1 VAHKKIFIDFF
12 TFRPRKGQR
21 SWLDFHN
28 IVSVTALPFFVMI
41 TFSGLVFYPSLYMP
55 TAVQAR
61 YGDDYDQLEA
71 DLYPV
76 ANAPTRTGVAAPMLP
91 LRHFLSQTRRYWGEG
106 AAGGIMVR
114 LPGDAAATVEIGHSG
129 MGTVLRN
136 ADERLYF
143 DAVSGELIRQDTAR
157 RSAPRAITSG
167 LYGLHE
173 GIFAGGALRWL
184 YFASGLLGCAMI
196 ATGLILWT
204 VKRRGRQSKA
214 GAIGLGFRLVESL
227 NIGTIAGLPIG
238 VAAYFWA
245 NRLLPVG
252 MAERAAW
259 EMHSLFIVWG
269 LMLLWASTR
278 PPGKA
283 WAEELSIAAT
293 AFGSLPLLNAITTDR
308 HLGVTIP
315 AGDWALAAFDL
326 TALVVGVLFGVA
338 AAKVHQKWTARVG
351 AKHRGRCIAEVRS

>member
-1 VAHKKIFIDFF
+1 
-12 TFRPRKGQR
+12 
-21 SWLDFHN
+21 
-28 IVSVTALPFFVMI
+28 
-41 TFSGLVFYPSLYMP
+41 
-55 TAVQAR
+55 
-61 YGDDYDQLEA
+61 
-71 DLYPV
+71 
-76 ANAPTRTGVAAPMLP
+76 MLP